1 MRRHNSRKDSLPVR
15 PSEQFMCLLDGGF
28 LAGPFWNPSAPF
40 VIDWPP
46 GFWNL
51 EMVTLRL
58 A

>member
-1 MRRHNSRKDSLPVR
+1 
-15 PSEQFMCLLDGGF
+15 MCLLDGGF